1 MAVTTKII
9 VQQILNIDDTK
20 ATASKFP
27 RYTVTLGNSISSI
40 TASEL
45 VSSIEAAAKSAAA
58 AKDSEIAAKTSELN
72 AKNSEQEAAIS
83 AGASEASATQSA
95 ISATQSAASADRSAE
110 SAAAAKVSETNAN
123 ASETNAK
130 ASETNAAASASDSR
144 GYRDEAEIFSTQAA
158 ASASA
163 AKTSETNAKTS
174 ETNAKTSETKAKDS
188 ETNAASSA
196 TSASQSV
203 TTIQGLKSDVE
214 QLKSDTQLIKDSAVG
229 ETTALKADVEKLKS
243 DTQTIKDS
251 AVSETQAIKDAA
263 VSETTALKDAA
274 AASAAQASNSAAE
287 AGQQASNA
295 AGSAQSASTDAGRAE
310 VAAGKAEQVI
320 SQALLKDNNLS
331 DLTNIGSARSVLKI
345 DRIDQTEHESRL
357 KSTQDKQYLF
367 VNTNNLNIP
376 GSSAW
381 GVYNTERGM
390 IPLTIECGG
399 TGARQ
404 PDHVRINLDVP
415 SNAEAFLIKNNLSEI
430 TDKNSA
436 WKNVRPEGSLPL
448 SGDPVNDYDATTQ
461 RWVRNL
467 FNIGTVGPTMN
478 GVMNYGVGDF
488 HLRDSR
494 AYIQPYEVVSDGQLL
509 ERELWPEL
517 WAYAQM
523 LSPISDEQ
531 WLADPHQ
538 RGKYSLGNG
547 STTFRVPDRNG
558 VQGGSIPSLY
568 GRGDGIGNGSANS
581 GADGQIFDSAAPNIT
596 GTITMHGAQA
606 SGAGATSLQ
615 SLTGAFRGLEV
626 QNRYNELTSTASS
639 VARSYGVASLDAS
652 RSNSVYGRS
661 DNEIMGRNFVGVW
674 VIRASG
680 GFVAANTSW
689 SVINSDA
696 VRPGSGVRA
705 YSGQVKAQ
713 YKIGT
718 VVEADAG
725 LRCDAY
731 MDGLYY
737 AILSVYNKTKGVTK
751 ELAFDDT
758 GTLNSDR
765 YSARYGTM
773 MAWSETGFVKGTFR
787 TEEQAIGTNY
797 AFNSILSGSQYSN
810 AGYKTSAHFGLI
822 HNDLGSFADSCWHV
836 SGDADNKYG
845 VRLKIQPNNNSI
857 YFYSWW
863 PNGAATYTLQLNA
876 ISDSRLKHDIKAI
889 DATKSI
895 EVLKGLE
902 FQSFIYNND
911 EKSRIR
917 RGVIAQ
923 QVETIEPLYVKTR
936 RFYNDDGVEQE
947 QKELDTTPMLLDTM
961 HVVQDL
967 IKRIEDLEEELKQL
981 RANLVQ

>member
-1 MAVTTKII
+1 MTTYT
-9 VQQILNIDDTK
+9 NI
-20 ATASKFP
+20 P
-27 RYTVTLGNSISSI
+27 RDI
-40 TASEL
+40 T
-45 VSSIEAAAKSAAA
+45 
-58 AKDSEIAAKTSELN
+58 
-72 AKNSEQEAAIS
+72 
-83 AGASEASATQSA
+83 
-95 ISATQSAASADRSAE
+95 
-110 SAAAAKVSETNAN
+110 
-123 ASETNAK
+123 
-130 ASETNAAASASDSR
+130 
-144 GYRDEAEIFSTQAA
+144 
-158 ASASA
+158 
-163 AKTSETNAKTS
+163 
-174 ETNAKTSETKAKDS
+174 
-188 ETNAASSA
+188 
-196 TSASQSV
+196 
-203 TTIQGLKSDVE
+203 
-214 QLKSDTQLIKDSAVG
+214 
-229 ETTALKADVEKLKS
+229 KLKDEKMDKS
-243 DTQTIKDS
+243 
-251 AVSETQAIKDAA
+251 
-263 VSETTALKDAA
+263 
-274 AASAAQASNSAAE
+274 
-287 AGQQASNA
+287 
-295 AGSAQSASTDAGRAE
+295 
-310 VAAGKAEQVI
+310 
-320 SQALLKDNNLS
+320 NNLS
-331 DLTNIGSARSVLKI
+331 DLA
-345 DRIDQTEHESRL
+345 DRAA
-357 KSTQDKQYLF
+357 
-367 VNTNNLNIP
+367 
-376 GSSAW
+376 AW
-381 GVYNTERGM
+381 
-390 IPLTIECGG
+390 L
-399 TGARQ
+399 
-404 PDHVRINLDVP
+404 
-415 SNAEAFLIKNNLSEI
+415 
-430 TDKNSA
+430 
-436 WKNVRPEGSLPL
+436 NVRPIGSTPL
-448 SGDPVNDYDATTQ
+448 AGDPVRDYDAATK
-461 RWVRNL
+461 RWVENKI
-467 FNIGTVGPTMN
+467 NTGTVGPTMN

-509 ERELWPEL
+509 NRADWPEL

-523 LSPISDEQ
+523 VGVIEDSV
-531 WLADPHQ
+531 WLADKFQ
-538 RGKYSLGNG
+538 RGKYSNG
-547 STTFRVPDRNG
+547 DGATTFRVPDKNG
-558 VQGGSIPSLY
+558 VQEGSIRALY
-568 GRGDGIGNGSANS
+568 GRGDGGMSDANGRV
-581 GADGQIFDSAAPNIT
+581 FESAAPNIY
-596 GTITMHGAQA
+596 GRIASYSGSSYAQVF
-606 SGAGATSLQ
+606 SDINQ
-615 SLTGAFRGLEV
+615 GAFRTSNDLYPAAAGDAIPMTGAISISG
-626 QNRYNELTSTASS
+626 RYNTLEI
-639 VARSYGVASLDAS
+639 DAS
-652 RSNSVYGRS
+652 RSSPIYGAS
-661 DNEIMGRNFVGVW
+661 NDEILTRNFVGVW

-689 SVINSDA
+689 SVINGDA

-751 ELAFDDT
+751 DLAFDDT

-773 MAWSETGFVKGTFR
+773 MAWSETGLVKGTFS

-836 SGDADNKYG
+836 SGDADNRYG

-967 IKRIEDLEEELKQL
+967 IKRVEDLEEELKQL